1 MLLFAG
7 DNALLHSEVLL
18 KVPNRKKCTQHMGY
32 LGAIVVEKFGKDT
45 KGRGTAS
52 SGDEIY

>member
-1 MLLFAG
+1 
-7 DNALLHSEVLL
+7 
-18 KVPNRKKCTQHMGY
+18 MGY